1 MMFDTR
7 QKLSHEGTVLLD
19 GKLFARYALAAA
31 EPAGDYGTSLSLK
44 IWPVL
49 DGQGE
54 PGWCEQY
61 ERVRAAIH
69 DHMLCR
75 N

>member
-1 MMFDTR
+1 MAIR
-7 QKLSHEGTVLLD
+7 QTGTVNVD
-19 GKLFARYALAAA
+19 AKLFARYALADAV
-31 EPAGDYGTSLSLK
+31 PARTLSLR

-49 DGQGE
+49 DRQGE
-54 PGWCEQY
+54 PGWYEQY

-69 DHMLCR
+69 AHMLSQ